1 MQHYDSLQRFY
12 VATSRQLKH
21 LESVTRSPIYSHF
34 QESLLGASSIRA
46 YRQQD
51 RFMKESEMRVDDNQI
66 AYYPNICA
74 NRYMYTTV
82 IVDVATVVKVHT
94 CTCSHTHALKKPE
107 ALQGSGALIS

>member
-1 MQHYDSLQRFY
+1 M
-12 VATSRQLKH
+12 ATSRQLKR

-51 RFMKESEMRVDDNQI
+51 RFMEESEKRVDDNQI

-74 NRYMYTTV
+74 NRYTT
-82 IVDVATVVKVHT
+82 VDVATCMIVKVH
-94 CTCSHTHALKKPE
+94 SHAHTYMNNKKKQTYQSL
-107 ALQGSGALIS
+107 LQDSGALIS